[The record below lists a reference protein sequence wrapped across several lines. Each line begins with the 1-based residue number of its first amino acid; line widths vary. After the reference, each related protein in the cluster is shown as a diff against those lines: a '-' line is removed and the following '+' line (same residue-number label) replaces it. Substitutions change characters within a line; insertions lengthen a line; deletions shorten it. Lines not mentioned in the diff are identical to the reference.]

1 MALTA
6 KDVLSRARVV
16 LQDAGS
22 TRWLLP
28 ELLDW
33 LNDGLRSV
41 ALYKPSAISETKVLE
56 LAEGTYQELAEGQ
69 QLLRATRNI
78 TSLVAATPRVGG
90 PVITPIARE
99 ILDAQQPNWHDTT
112 AVPFSA
118 TVRHIMSDIMD
129 PRIFYVYP
137 GNDGTGKIEATVS
150 REPTTIAVE
159 GGDDVN
165 DIASYNIALPIS
177 PIYMDPLLDFIL
189 YRAFSK
195 DMQMAGSAQRSVA
208 HYQNFMNA
216 LNLRQQ
222 IEAGANVNTTQSQPD
237 S

>member
-1 MALTA
+1 MPITA
-6 KDVLSRARVV
+6 QDVLTRARAV

-33 LNDGLRSV
+33 INDGLRSI
-41 ALYKPSAISETKVLE
+41 ALYKPSAISETTVLE
-56 LAEGTYQELAEGQ
+56 LQEGTYQELAEGQ
-69 QLLRATRNI
+69 QLLRAARNI
-78 TSLVAATPRVGG
+78 TSAVGATPRVGG

-99 ILDAQQPNWHDTT
+99 ILDAQNPNWHDTGS
-112 AVPFSA
+112 VPFSA
-118 TVRHIMSDIMD
+118 TVRHVMSDLMD
-129 PRIFYVYP
+129 PRIFYLYP

-150 REPTTIAVE
+150 KEPAPIAAT
-159 GGDDVN
+159 GDVN
-165 DIASYNIALPIS
+165 DIFSYAVDLPIS
-177 PIYMDPLLDFIL
+177 PIYLDPLLDFVL

-195 DMQMAGSAQRSVA
+195 DMQLAGSAQRSVA

-222 IEAGANVNTTQSQPD
+222 VENLSNVNTTQSQPD

>member
-6 KDVLSRARVV
+6 KDVLSRARIV

-33 LNDGLRSV
+33 LNDGLRSI
-41 ALYKPSAISETKVLE
+41 ALYKPSAISVTKVLE
-56 LAEGTYQELAEGQ
+56 LDEGTYQELAEGQ
-69 QLLRATRNI
+69 QLLRVTRNI
-78 TSLVAATPRVGG
+78 TSATGTSPRVGG

-99 ILDAQQPNWHDTT
+99 ILDAQLPNWHDTNS
-112 AVPFSA
+112 VPFSD
-118 TVRHIMSDIMD
+118 TVRHVMSDIMD
-129 PRIFYVYP
+129 PRAFYVFP

-150 REPTTIAVE
+150 KEPTPITVA
-159 GGDDVN
+159 GDAN
-165 DIASYNIALPIS
+165 DIDNYTEAIPIS
-177 PIYMDPLLDFIL
+177 PIYIDPLIDFVL

-195 DMQMAGSAQRSVA
+195 DMQFAGSAERSIA
-208 HYQNFMNA
+208 HYQNFQNA
-216 LNLRQQ
+216 LGVRQQ
-222 IEAGANVNTTQSQPD
+222 TENMANVNTTQSQPN

>member
-6 KDVLSRARVV
+6 QDVLSRARTV

-33 LNDGLRSV
+33 INDGLRSV
-41 ALYKPSAISETKVLE
+41 ALYKPTAISETKVLE
-56 LAEGTYQELAEGQ
+56 LDEGTYQELAPGQ
-69 QLLRATRNI
+69 QLLRARRNI
-78 TSLVAATPRVGG
+78 TSAAGATPRVGG

-99 ILDAQQPNWHDTT
+99 ILDAQNPNWHDNNS
-112 AVPFSA
+112 VPFSA
-118 TVRHIMSDIMD
+118 TVRHIMSDVMD
-129 PRIFYVYP
+129 PRVFYVFP

-150 REPTTIAVE
+150 KEPAGLEIAS
-159 GGDDVN
+159 GADAN
-165 DIASYNIALPIS
+165 DIASYTMELPIS
-177 PIYMDPLLDFIL
+177 PIYLDPLLDFVL

-195 DMQMAGSAQRSVA
+195 DMQLAGSAQRSVA

-216 LNLRQQ
+216 LNLRQEVEKQ
-222 IEAGANVNTTQSQPD
+222 ANVNTTQSQPD